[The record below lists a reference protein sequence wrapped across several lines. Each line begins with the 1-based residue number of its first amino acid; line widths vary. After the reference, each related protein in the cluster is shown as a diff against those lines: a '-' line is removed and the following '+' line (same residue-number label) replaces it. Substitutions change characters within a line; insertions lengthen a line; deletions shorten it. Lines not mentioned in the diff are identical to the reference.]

1 MPFQSG
7 DICPAGGA
15 DIRGGHASFVRPS
28 RDRAKALGLAVP
40 DKLLALANDVVE

>member
-7 DICPAGGA
+7 DIG
-15 DIRGGHASFVRPS
+15 FLVRPS

>member
-1 MPFQSG
+1 MPGWWRRHPGRSCFL
-7 DICPAGGA
+7 
-15 DIRGGHASFVRPS
+15 VRPS